1 MSSSTKLIALVGIVA
16 TIALGPLI
24 WLIATVVAP
33 ALLPKPESEPLQL
46 IPVRPQPSTPSTVE
60 VTAHPIDVSRTRLD
74 TPDPIAHRWRYRADG
89 SLEFPLE
96 K

>member
-1 MSSSTKLIALVGIVA
+1 MSGSTRLITLVSIVA
-16 TIALGPLI
+16 TIALGPLL
-24 WLIATVVAP
+24 WLIATVLAP

-46 IPVRPQPSTPSTVE
+46 IPVRPRPSAPPTLE
-60 VTAHPIDVSRTRLD
+60 VTASSIDVASRRLD